1 MPYDP
6 TNHLTTDEL
15 AQLLAD
21 NVHRLVVWKEPSL
34 ESVASVSINGNAVQL
49 NAESNA
55 DYQQ

>member
-21 NVHRLVVWKEPSL
+21 NVHRLIIWKRPSL
-34 ESVASVSINGNAVQL
+34 ESVASVSINGDSVQI

-55 DYQQ
+55 SYQQ